1 MPTRAPRAGV
11 RRALDQ
17 KQLLLFY
24 QPIHETE
31 SRKIVSAEALLR
43 SRRPSGDIR
52 SGVPLTITAE
62 EGPDLFRLDS
72 WTMKR
77 ALRDAATWQHK
88 GIRDVRI
95 NVNLSAREFQEG
107 DVSKRLKKLVT
118 GYGAATD
125 QINLEITETS
135 YIDQPNRTK
144 QVVDE
149 LRELGV
155 QLWLDDF
162 GTGYSSISH
171 LLHFELDGV
180 KVPGT
185 FIRDLAASSRCR
197 SITKAII
204 DLAHDLEMQVIAEG
218 IEHRDQLAF
227 LREWRCD
234 YIQGFLFS
242 KPMPIHEFVDLL
254 TQSSA
259 ASPPRGSRRRAA
271 LRGRASRSS

>member
-1 MPTRAPRAGV
+1 MLKRAPRAGV
-11 RRALDQ
+11 RRALNQ
-17 KQLLLFY
+17 KELVLFY
-24 QPIHETE
+24 QPIHETR

-43 SRRPSGDIR
+43 SRRPGGEIR

-77 ALRDAATWQHK
+77 ALHDAAMWQRM
-88 GIRDVRI
+88 GISGVRI

-107 DVSKRLKKLVT
+107 DVSKRLKNLVT
-118 GYGAATD
+118 RYGAATD
-125 QINLEITETS
+125 QINVEITETAV
-135 YIDQPNRTK
+135 IDQPKRTMHAI
-144 QVVDE
+144 DE

-162 GTGYSSISH
+162 GTGHSSISH
-171 LLHFELDGV
+171 LLHFHLDGV

-185 FIRDLAASSRCR
+185 FIRDLASSRPCR
-197 SITKAII
+197 SITRAII
-204 DLAHDLEMQVIAEG
+204 DLAHDLDMKVIAEG
-218 IEHRDQLAF
+218 VEHRDQLAF
-227 LREWRCD
+227 LREWRCE

-242 KPMPIHEFVDLL
+242 KPMPIEEFVELL

-259 ASPPRGSRRRAA
+259 ASPPRGSKRRAA
-271 LRGRASRSS
+271 PRGRASRSS

>member
-1 MPTRAPRAGV
+1 MAKRAPRAGV
-11 RRALDQ
+11 RRALNQ
-17 KQLLLFY
+17 KQLVLFY
-24 QPIHETE
+24 QPIHETK

-43 SRRPSGDIR
+43 SRRPGGEIR

-77 ALRDAATWQHK
+77 ALRDAATWQRK
-88 GIRDVRI
+88 GISNVRI

-107 DVSKRLKKLVT
+107 DVSRRLKKLVT
-118 GYGAATD
+118 RYGAATD

-135 YIDQPNRTK
+135 FIDQPKRIAR
-144 QVVDE
+144 VVDE

-162 GTGYSSISH
+162 GTGHSSISH
-171 LLHFELDGV
+171 LIHFQLDGL

-185 FIRDLAASSRCR
+185 FIKDLPASRRSR

-204 DLAHDLEMQVIAEG
+204 DLAHDLDMQVIAEG
-218 IEHRDQLAF
+218 VEHRGQLAF
-227 LREWRCD
+227 LRECCCE

-242 KPMPIHEFVDLL
+242 KPMPVDEFTRLL
-254 TQSSA
+254 GARQQ
-259 ASPPRGSRRRAA
+259 
-271 LRGRASRSS
+271 LRDKS

>member
-1 MPTRAPRAGV
+1 MLKRAPRAGV
-11 RRALDQ
+11 RRALNQ
-17 KQLLLFY
+17 KQLVLFY

-43 SRRPSGDIR
+43 SRRPGGEIR

-125 QINLEITETS
+125 QINVEITETS
-135 YIDQPNRTK
+135 YIDQPKRTSRA
-144 QVVDE
+144 VDE

-180 KVPGT
+180 KLPGT
-185 FIRDLAASSRCR
+185 FIKDLPGSRRCR

-204 DLAHDLEMQVIAEG
+204 DLAHDLDMQVIAEG

-227 LREWRCD
+227 LRDCRCEF
-234 YIQGFLFS
+234 IQGFLFS
-242 KPMPIHEFVDLL
+242 KPMPIDKFVDLL

-259 ASPPRGSRRRAA
+259 ASPPRGNRRRAA
-271 LRGRASRSS
+271 PRGRASRSS

>member
-1 MPTRAPRAGV
+1 MPKRAPRAGV
-11 RRALDQ
+11 RRALNQ
-17 KQLLLFY
+17 KQLVLFY

-43 SRRPSGDIR
+43 SRRPGGEIR

-107 DVSKRLKKLVT
+107 DVSTRMKKLVT

-144 QVVDE
+144 RVVDE

-180 KVPGT
+180 KVPET
-185 FIRDLAASSRCR
+185 FIRDLPASNRCR

-204 DLAHDLEMQVIAEG
+204 DLAHDLDMQVIAEG
-218 IEHRDQLAF
+218 VEHDDQLAF

-242 KPMPIHEFVDLL
+242 RPMPIDEFVDLL

-271 LRGRASRSS
+271 HRDLA

>member
-1 MPTRAPRAGV
+1 MPKRAPGAGV
-11 RRALDQ
+11 RRALNQ
-17 KQLLLFY
+17 RQLVLFY

-43 SRRPSGDIR
+43 SRRPGGEIR
-52 SGVPLTITAE
+52 SGVPLTVTAE

-88 GIRDVRI
+88 GIKDVRI

-118 GYGAATD
+118 SYGAATD
-125 QINLEITETS
+125 QINVEITETS
-135 YIDQPNRTK
+135 YIDQPNRTRRA
-144 QVVDE
+144 VDE

-180 KVPGT
+180 KLPGT
-185 FIRDLAASSRCR
+185 FIKDLPGSRRCR

-204 DLAHDLEMQVIAEG
+204 DLAHDLDMQVIAEG

-227 LREWRCD
+227 LRDCRCEF
-234 YIQGFLFS
+234 IQGFLFS
-242 KPMPIHEFVDLL
+242 KPMPIDEFVDLL

-259 ASPPRGSRRRAA
+259 ASPPRGNRHRAA
-271 LRGRASRSS
+271 PRGRASRSS

>member
-1 MPTRAPRAGV
+1 MLKRAPRAGV
-11 RRALDQ
+11 RRALNQ
-17 KQLLLFY
+17 KQLVLFY

-43 SRRPSGDIR
+43 SRRPGGEIR

-125 QINLEITETS
+125 QINVEITETS
-135 YIDQPNRTK
+135 YIDQPNRTRRA
-144 QVVDE
+144 VDE

-180 KVPGT
+180 KLPGT
-185 FIRDLAASSRCR
+185 FIKDLPGSRRCR

-204 DLAHDLEMQVIAEG
+204 DLAHDLDMQVIAEG

-227 LREWRCD
+227 LRDCRCEF
-234 YIQGFLFS
+234 IQGFLFS
-242 KPMPIHEFVDLL
+242 KPMPIDKFVDLL

-259 ASPPRGSRRRAA
+259 ASPPRGNRRRAA
-271 LRGRASRSS
+271 PRGRASRSS

>member
-1 MPTRAPRAGV
+1 MLKRAPRAGV
-11 RRALDQ
+11 RRALNQ
-17 KQLLLFY
+17 KQLVLFY

-43 SRRPSGDIR
+43 SRRPGGEIR

-125 QINLEITETS
+125 QINVEITETS
-135 YIDQPNRTK
+135 YIDQPKRTRRA
-144 QVVDE
+144 VDE

-180 KVPGT
+180 KLPGT
-185 FIRDLAASSRCR
+185 FIKDLPGSRRCR

-204 DLAHDLEMQVIAEG
+204 DLAHDLDMQVIAEG

-227 LREWRCD
+227 LRDCRCEF
-234 YIQGFLFS
+234 IQGFLFS
-242 KPMPIHEFVDLL
+242 KPMPIDKFVDLL

-259 ASPPRGSRRRAA
+259 ASPPRGNRRRAA
-271 LRGRASRSS
+271 PRGRASRSS

>member
-1 MPTRAPRAGV
+1 MLKRAPRAGV
-11 RRALDQ
+11 RRALNQ
-17 KQLLLFY
+17 KQLVLFY

-31 SRKIVSAEALLR
+31 SRKIVGAEALLR
-43 SRRPSGDIR
+43 SRRPGGEIR
-52 SGVPLTITAE
+52 SGVPLTVTAE

-88 GIRDVRI
+88 GLQDVRI

-107 DVSKRLKKLVT
+107 DVSKRLKNLVT
-118 GYGAATD
+118 RYGAATD
-125 QINLEITETS
+125 QINVEITESS
-135 YIDQPNRTK
+135 YIDQPKRTSRA
-144 QVVDE
+144 VDE

-162 GTGYSSISH
+162 GMGHSSISH
-171 LLHFELDGV
+171 LLHFKLDGV

-185 FIRDLAASSRCR
+185 FIQNLPGSRRCR

-204 DLAHDLEMQVIAEG
+204 DLAHDLDMQVIAEG
-218 IEHRDQLAF
+218 VERDDQLAF
-227 LREWRCD
+227 LRDCRCEF
-234 YIQGFLFS
+234 IQGFLFS
-242 KPMPIHEFVDLL
+242 KPMPIDKFVDLL

-259 ASPPRGSRRRAA
+259 ASPPRGKRRRAA
-271 LRGRASRSS
+271 PRGRASRSS

>member
-1 MPTRAPRAGV
+1 MAKRAPRAGV
-11 RRALDQ
+11 RRALNQ
-17 KQLLLFY
+17 KELVLFY

-43 SRRPSGDIR
+43 SQRPGGEIR

-77 ALRDAATWQHK
+77 ALRDAATWQRN
-88 GIRDVRI
+88 GISDVRI

-107 DVSKRLKKLVT
+107 DVSRRLKKLVT
-118 GYGAATD
+118 RYGAATD

-135 YIDQPNRTK
+135 FIDQPKRIAR
-144 QVVDE
+144 VVDE

-162 GTGYSSISH
+162 GTGHSSISH
-171 LLHFELDGV
+171 LLHFQLDGV

-185 FIRDLAASSRCR
+185 FIKDLPASRRCR

-204 DLAHDLEMQVIAEG
+204 DLTHDLDMQVIAEG
-218 IEHRDQLAF
+218 VEHRGQLAF
-227 LREWRCD
+227 LREWRCE

-242 KPMPIHEFVDLL
+242 KPMPIEKFVGLL

-259 ASPPRGSRRRAA
+259 TSPPRGSRRRAE
-271 LRGRASRSS
+271 LRDLA

>member
-1 MPTRAPRAGV
+1 MPKRAPRAGV

-17 KQLLLFY
+17 KQLVLFY
-24 QPIHETE
+24 QPIHETK
-31 SRKIVSAEALLR
+31 SRKIVGAEALLR
-43 SRRPSGDIR
+43 SRRPGGEIR
-52 SGVPLTITAE
+52 SGVPLTVTAE

-77 ALRDAATWQHK
+77 ALRDAARWQHM

-125 QINLEITETS
+125 QINIEITETS
-135 YIDQPNRTK
+135 FIDQPKRTTRAI
-144 QVVDE
+144 DE

-185 FIRDLAASSRCR
+185 FIKDLGASSRCR
-197 SITKAII
+197 AITKGII
-204 DLAHDLEMQVIAEG
+204 DLAHDLGMQVIAEG

-227 LREWRCD
+227 LREWRCEF
-234 YIQGFLFS
+234 IQGFLFS
-242 KPMPIHEFVDLL
+242 QPMPIDKFIGLL

-271 LRGRASRSS
+271 PRGRASRSS

>member
-1 MPTRAPRAGV
+1 MHTRAPRAGV

-17 KQLLLFY
+17 KQLVLFY

-31 SRKIVSAEALLR
+31 SRKIVGAEALLR
-43 SRRPSGDIR
+43 SRRPGGEIR

-107 DVSKRLKKLVT
+107 DVSTRLKKLVT

-135 YIDQPNRTK
+135 YIDQPNRTRRA
-144 QVVDE
+144 VDE

-180 KVPGT
+180 KVPAT
-185 FIRDLAASSRCR
+185 FIRDLPASSRRR

-204 DLAHDLEMQVIAEG
+204 DLAHDLDMQVIAEG
-218 IEHRDQLAF
+218 IEDLDQLAF

-242 KPMPIHEFVDLL
+242 KPMPIDEFVDLL

-259 ASPPRGSRRRAA
+259 ASPPRGNRRRAA
-271 LRGRASRSS
+271 PRGHASHSS